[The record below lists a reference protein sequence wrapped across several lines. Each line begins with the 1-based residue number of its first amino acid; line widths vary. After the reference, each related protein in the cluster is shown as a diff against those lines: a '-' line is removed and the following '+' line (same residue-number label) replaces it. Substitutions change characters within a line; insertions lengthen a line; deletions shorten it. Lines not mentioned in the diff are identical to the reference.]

1 MAETEAY
8 KTYLKNINGEYIVPV
23 SYSAKYDTDGN
34 VIDISELQPDQDYDA
49 TSPKP
54 QSGIAVAQ
62 ALGNLGGDTNVTELA
77 SSGTITL
84 EDGRTYRV
92 TPTSGITFTL
102 PTITDLARFH
112 RILVQ
117 VKLSIVVTIDV
128 GTNYFYNN
136 QEISISE
143 TGLYNLIYEYDNNK
157 NYWVCGL
164 LSKGQPVE

>member
-8 KTYLKNINGEYIVPV
+8 KTYLKNIDGEYIVPV
-23 SYSAKYDTDGN
+23 SYSAKYDMDEN

-49 TSPKP
+49 TSTKP

-62 ALGNLGGDTNVTELA
+62 ALGNLSDDTDVTELA

-92 TPTSGITFTL
+92 TPTGGITFTL
-102 PTITDLARFH
+102 PTIADLTRFH

-117 VKLSIVVTIDV
+117 VKLSTVVTIDV
-128 GTNYFYNN
+128 GTSHFYNN

-143 TGLYNLIYEYDNNK
+143 EGLYNLIYEYDNNK

-164 LSKGQPVE
+164 LSKGQATE